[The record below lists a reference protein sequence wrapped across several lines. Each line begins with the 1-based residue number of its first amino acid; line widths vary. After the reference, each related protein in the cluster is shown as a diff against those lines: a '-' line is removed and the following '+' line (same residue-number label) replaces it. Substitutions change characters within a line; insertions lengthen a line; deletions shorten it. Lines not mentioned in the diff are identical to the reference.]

1 MSRELKGPAAEPGRL
16 DPQYYASYNGEA
28 LFYELASRWAKATKP
43 DFACKLSTCCLT
55 YPTRRERTY
64 LTEPMTQ
71 TPTAQSIEDLTRAA
85 IDELAKADG
94 PDLLEAWRVDYLGR
108 RGRVTLLLRSLSAL
122 ALQER
127 RTIGALANEAK
138 QTLEQQLERRAEEI
152 DAAKLAFAAAQGELD
167 VTLPGRQVAM
177 GRLHPTT
184 QIVREICDSFAAMGF
199 SVVEG
204 PEVEWDRYNFEMLN
218 IPPGHPARDMWN
230 TLWIDYRDEAGGQ
243 PMLLRTHT
251 SPMQARV
258 MESTVPPVRVVV
270 PGKCY
275 RYEATDATHEWHFY
289 QVEGL
294 AVDEGITFSDLKG
307 TLYEFARRLFGAER
321 KVRFRCDYFPFVEPG
336 VDMSIDCFACAGRGG
351 GCRICRDSGWIE
363 IMGAGMVHPR
373 VLAGVGYDPEKYTG
387 FAFGLGP
394 ERIAMLKY
402 GIDDIRLFYANDLRF
417 LRQF

>member
-1 MSRELKGPAAEPGRL
+1 MVQPT
-16 DPQYYASYNGEA
+16 PQN
-28 LFYELASRWAKATKP
+28 
-43 DFACKLSTCCLT
+43 
-55 YPTRRERTY
+55 
-64 LTEPMTQ
+64 
-71 TPTAQSIEDLTRAA
+71 IEDLAGAA
-85 IDELAKADG
+85 LAELSALDSLDA
-94 PDLLEAWRVDYLGR
+94 LERWRISYLGR
-108 RGRVTLLLRSLSAL
+108 RGSLTAVLRGLSSLDIE
-122 ALQER
+122 QR
-127 RTIGALANEAK
+127 RRLGALANQAKESLEFGLEAR
-138 QTLEQQLERRAEEI
+138 TREI
-152 DAAKLAFAAAQGELD
+152 NDAALLRAVREDWLD
-167 VTLPGRQVAM
+167 VTLPGRRPSG

-184 QIVREICDSFAAMGF
+184 KIVREICAAFVGMGF

-204 PEVEWDRYNFEMLN
+204 PEVEWDHYNFEMLN
-218 IPPGHPARDMWN
+218 IPRGHPARDMWN
-230 TLWIDYRDEAGGQ
+230 TLWVDYTNEAGEQ

-258 MESTVPPVRVVV
+258 MENQRPPVRVIV

-294 AVDEGITFSDLKG
+294 AVDEGITFANLKG
-307 TLYEFARRLFGAER
+307 TLYEFARRLFGEER
-321 KVRFRCDYFPFVEPG
+321 RIRFRCDYFPFVEPG
-336 VDMSIDCFACAGRGG
+336 VDMSIDCFACNGEGE

-363 IMGAGMVHPR
+363 IMGAGMVHPT

-402 GIDDIRLFYANDLRF
+402 GIDDIRHFYSNDLRF

>member
-1 MSRELKGPAAEPGRL
+1 M
-16 DPQYYASYNGEA
+16 
-28 LFYELASRWAKATKP
+28 
-43 DFACKLSTCCLT
+43 
-55 YPTRRERTY
+55 
-64 LTEPMTQ
+64 
-71 TPTAQSIEDLTRAA
+71 
-85 IDELAKADG
+85 
-94 PDLLEAWRVDYLGR
+94 
-108 RGRVTLLLRSLSAL
+108 
-122 ALQER
+122 
-127 RTIGALANEAK
+127 
-138 QTLEQQLERRAEEI
+138 
-152 DAAKLAFAAAQGELD
+152 
-167 VTLPGRQVAM
+167 
-177 GRLHPTT
+177 
-184 QIVREICDSFAAMGF
+184 
-199 SVVEG
+199 EG
-204 PEVEWDRYNFEMLN
+204 PEVEWDHYNFEMLN
-218 IPPGHPARDMWN
+218 IPKGHPARDMWN
-230 TLWIDYRDEAGGQ
+230 TLWVDYQNEAGEQ

-258 MESTVPPVRVVV
+258 MENSKPPIRVVV

-294 AVDEGITFSDLKG
+294 AVDEGITFADLKG
-307 TLYEFARRLFGAER
+307 TLYAFARRMFGEDR

-336 VDMSIDCFACAGRGG
+336 VDMSIDCFACDGEGS

-363 IMGAGMVHPR
+363 IMGAGMVHPK

>member
-1 MSRELKGPAAEPGRL
+1 MT
-16 DPQYYASYNGEA
+16 EA
-28 LFYELASRWAKATKP
+28 
-43 DFACKLSTCCLT
+43 
-55 YPTRRERTY
+55 
-64 LTEPMTQ
+64 
-71 TPTAQSIEDLTRAA
+71 TARSIEELTTRAVE
-85 IDELAKADG
+85 ELEG
-94 PDLLEAWRVDYLGR
+94 IGDLDALETWRVAYLGR
-108 RGRVTLLLRSLSAL
+108 RGHLTVVLRGLSGL
-122 ALQER
+122 DLKQR
-127 RTIGALANEAK
+127 RAAGAVGNQAK
-138 QTLEQQLERRAEEI
+138 RTLEERLTQRTAEINQVHLDRAVALERI
-152 DAAKLAFAAAQGELD
+152 D
-167 VTLPGRQVAM
+167 VTLPSRPTVV

-184 QIVREICDSFAAMGF
+184 QILREICDVFAGMGF

-204 PEVEWDRYNFEMLN
+204 PEVEWDHYNFETLN
-218 IPPGHPARDMWN
+218 IPQGHPARDMWN
-230 TLWIDYRDEAGGQ
+230 SLWIDYRNQHGEY

-258 MESTVPPVRVVV
+258 MESMQPPVRVVV

-294 AVDEGITFSDLKG
+294 AVDDGVTFADLKG
-307 TLYEFARRLFGAER
+307 TLYEFARRLFGEDR

-336 VDMSIDCFACAGRGG
+336 VDMSIDCFACEGEGD

-363 IMGAGMVHPR
+363 IMGAGMVHPK
-373 VLAGVGYDPEKYTG
+373 VLAGVGYDPEMYTG

-402 GIDDIRLFYANDLRF
+402 GIDDIRHFYANDLRF